1 MTSADDDGAETGD
14 DASRRGSI
22 ERQSPQSGVL
32 EATTS
37 VVASLVQHDIPP
49 ARRPEP
55 TDDADT
61 ASDVDMEASSPEP
74 AGASEDGRRSAGDL
88 RSAVEASPPPLPSP
102 PSLTAAVDDEEKD
115 DEDVAASLVI
125 TDVAKYVS
133 KLDVAQTLNVLFA
146 LLGRI
151 AVLPIR
157 RCDLLLQTEKR
168 GMSVCR
174 SVCHD
179 CEPCK
184 NG

>member
-37 VVASLVQHDIPP
+37 VASLAQHDIPP

-61 ASDVDMEASSPEP
+61 ASDLDMEASSPEP
-74 AGASEDGRRSAGDL
+74 AGTSEDGRRSAGDL

-102 PSLTAAVDDEEKD
+102 PSLTAAVDEEKD

-133 KLDVAQTLNVLFA
+133 KLDVAQTLNVFS
-146 LLGRI
+146 
-151 AVLPIR
+151 
-157 RCDLLLQTEKR
+157 QF
-168 GMSVCR
+168 
-174 SVCHD
+174 
-179 CEPCK
+179 
-184 NG
+184 